1 MKIFINLALP
11 CLLLIFC
18 VAGCIRRHS
27 EFFLSP
33 SAPTDAVT
41 ATSGVIP
48 SLIAFKSTYVPKE
61 PIPLELSIRGGD
73 FHLLVPYV
81 NVATSGAFTQLKVT
95 DTDGNSVEPKRSIP
109 IPNTAEIFM
118 EKNGKSIQC
127 IRGLELKSATTQIA
141 SLTDLRKYYEL
152 QKGSYTISLTME
164 LPVYRD
170 FLKKRNPEI
179 IELEEEIKRIKKVTD
194 VHVSAAD
201 KRSAVNDLQQQI
213 ERLEKRSND
222 IYLPVKSLLGKA
234 SVTSNSV
241 VLTIE

>member
-1 MKIFINLALP
+1 MKTLKNFVLS
-11 CLLLIFC
+11 CLLLIFS
-18 VAGCIRRHS
+18 VAGCTPRQT
-27 EFFLSP
+27 EFFF
-33 SAPTDAVT
+33 AIPTDATT

-48 SLIAFKSTYVPKE
+48 SLIAFKSTYSPKE
-61 PIPLELSIRGGD
+61 PIPLELSIRGGEFD
-73 FHLLVPYV
+73 LFVPFA

-95 DTDGNSVEPKRSIP
+95 DTDGNIVEPKRLMSP
-109 IPNTAEIFM
+109 PNTEEIFI
-118 EKNGKSIQC
+118 EKERQSIQC
-127 IRGLELKSATTQIA
+127 IRGFELKSATTQVA

-152 QKGSYTISLTME
+152 QKGNYTISLTME

-179 IELEEEIKRIKKVTD
+179 IELEAEIKRIEKVTD
-194 VHVSAAD
+194 AHVSAAD

-234 SVTSNSV
+234 SLTSNSV
-241 VLTIE
+241 VLTTE